1 MVPSAPLYILGTGL
15 LAEEFYALAETS
27 GFAVQ
32 AFVENLDPAKVGS
45 TLCERSVIWVDTLP
59 IDASCICALSTTTRT
74 RFIEQVAS
82 RAAFATLVH
91 PSSVVL
97 PSTQLGE
104 GTVVS
109 TGVLIGSNSRIGR
122 HVFLNRGSR
131 VGHHTRIG
139 DFVTIQP
146 GANIAGAIEI
156 GDESLH
162 RHGRHHPRA
171 TQDRPRC
178 YRGGRLGREARHS
191 RPCARGRVTRRHQK
205 ARRRPSL
212 AAYDSSASSMAGLR
226 GGDRSAARRSGAA
239 DWPATEPSALRW
251 NVSCKTG
258 SAAEWCSRC
267 PLRHTH
273 SS

>member
-1 MVPSAPLYILGTGL
+1 MTAHGSIRPMYILGTGL
-15 LAEEFYALAETS
+15 LAQEFFDLAETS

-45 TLCERSVIWVDTLP
+45 TLCECSVIWVDKLP
-59 IDASCICALSTTTRT
+59 IDAPCICALSTTTRT

-82 RAAFATLVH
+82 RAAFATFVH

-131 VGHHTRIG
+131 VGHHTHIG

-146 GANIAGAIEI
+146 GANIAGANEI
-156 GDESLH
+156 GDADLH

-171 TQDRPRC
+171 AQDRARC
-178 YRGGRLGREARHS
+178 HRGGRLGREARHS
-191 RPCARGRVTRRHQK
+191 GSCARVRIARRHQK

-212 AAYDSSASSMAGLR
+212 AAYDSSAPSMAGLR
-226 GGDRSAARRSGAA
+226 GGNRNAARPPERAIGRQRSRVRCAGA
-239 DWPATEPSALRW
+239 
-251 NVSCKTG
+251 
-258 SAAEWCSRC
+258 
-267 PLRHTH
+267 
-273 SS
+273 